1 MINSKTKV
9 WAFLAVFLIAVG
21 VCAQDQR
28 HSTAGKQTDQ
38 SHANCPMMQP
48 DKSKASDH
56 SQGHTAH
63 LDEVNARGEK
73 AMGFSQTA
81 TTHHFLLSPEG
92 GSIQVE
98 ANESSD
104 TANRESIREHLKHI
118 AGLFSAGNFNIPMLV
133 HQQVPPGVTTMEQLK
148 GKITFAY
155 EETEQGGRVRISTTN
170 RAALAAV
177 HEFLRFQIK
186 DHQTGDSLE
195 MTPR

>member
-1 MINSKTKV
+1 MINFKV
-9 WAFLAVFLIAVG
+9 KLGTLLAIFLIAVG
-21 VCAQDQR
+21 VCAQDHR
-28 HSTAGKQTDQ
+28 HSTAGQQANQ

-48 DKSKASDH
+48 DQSSGSDH

-92 GSIQVE
+92 GIIQVE
-98 ANESSD
+98 THEPND
-104 TANRESIREHLKHI
+104 QANRQSIREHLKHI
-118 AGLFSAGNFNIPMLV
+118 AGMFGAGNFNIPMLV
-133 HQQVPPGVTTMEQLK
+133 HDQVPPGVTTMEQLK

-155 EETEQGGRVRISTTN
+155 EETEQGGRVRISTTD
-170 RAALAAV
+170 REALAAV

>member
-1 MINSKTKV
+1 MINCKTKL
-9 WAFLAVFLIAVG
+9 WAFLAIFLIAVG
-21 VCAQDQR
+21 ICAQDHGHLTIGQ
-28 HSTAGKQTDQ
+28 QTDKP
-38 SHANCPMMQP
+38 HANCPMMQP
-48 DKSKASDH
+48 DKSSGSAH
-56 SQGHTAH
+56 SQGHMAH

-98 ANESSD
+98 TNEPND
-104 TANRESIREHLKHI
+104 TANRQSIREHLKHI
-118 AGLFSAGNFNIPMLV
+118 AGMFGAGNFNIPMLV
-133 HQQVPPGVTTMEQLK
+133 HHQVPPGVMTMEQLK
-148 GKITFAY
+148 EKITFAY
-155 EETEQGGRVRISTTN
+155 EETGQGGRVRISTTD
-170 RAALAAV
+170 REALAAV